1 MRGGLIAL
9 IALALAVPAQA
20 QLPGMGEFNGLLNKA
35 KALGKVGD
43 SFRKI
48 GEQEEV
54 QLGGDL
60 AGMILGAAP
69 LVEDQAE
76 QDHVNRLGRW
86 LALHSE
92 RPDLPW
98 KFGVIDNGDFNAFSM
113 PGGYVL
119 VTRGLIERMRSE
131 AELAGVLAH
140 EIAHVTRRHHITAL
154 QRPLREQALGDMN
167 SYFHPVNTGVIPG
180 QFRSALMK
188 AGKEMYTKGLS
199 EEDEYEADRMGV
211 VIAGRSGFSPFGLA
225 GVLQT
230 LSAGTGDRA
239 YALDAKTHPE
249 PVRRLEQLDAAM
261 GTRLDALPGVI
272 EDSAS
277 FVTLRNPPP
286 PPVKAGGK
294 AKPKAKGKKG

>member
-1 MRGGLIAL
+1 MMLLAG
-9 IALALAVPAQA
+9 ALALFLADPASA
-20 QLPGMGEFNGLLNKA
+20 QLPGMGELNSLLGKA

-48 GEQEEV
+48 GEPEEI

-69 LVEDQAE
+69 LVEDQV
-76 QDHVNRLGRW
+76 QQQYVNKLGRW

-131 AELAGVLAH
+131 AELAGVLSH
-140 EIAHVTRRHHITAL
+140 EIAHVIRRHHVNAL

-180 QFRSALMK
+180 QFRAALMK
-188 AGKEMYTKGLS
+188 AGKEMYTVGLS

-211 VIAGRSGFSPFGLA
+211 VIAARSGYSPFGLA

-230 LSAGTGDRA
+230 LSAAAGEKA
-239 YALDAKTHPE
+239 YALDAKTHPD
-249 PVRRLEQLDAAM
+249 PVKRLDALDGAM
-261 GTRLDALPGVI
+261 GTRLDGLTRVI
-272 EDSAS
+272 DDGAS
-277 FVTLRNPPP
+277 FISLRSP
-286 PPVKAGGK
+286 PPVVAPVKVK
-294 AKPKAKGKKG
+294 VKVKPKGKKG